1 MRVIEARA
9 WGGLDQ
15 LAPAER
21 PDLPEPEA
29 DQVLIEVAAA
39 GLNFADSLLIAGKY
53 QERPLP
59 PFVPGFE
66 VAGRVVSIGAHV
78 RRVKPG
84 DRVMAVLDQG
94 GFAEQ
99 VLAREADCFPIP
111 PEMDF
116 ATAAGF
122 AIAYGTSHGAL
133 EWRAQIKPGELLLVL
148 GASGGVGLTAV
159 EIGKA
164 MGATVIACA
173 GGPEKLAI
181 AKAHGAD
188 HLIDYRAENL
198 RQRIK
203 EICDGGGVD
212 VVYDPVGGELFDQ
225 ALKCTNWGGRLL
237 IVGFAGGGV
246 PQIPA
251 NYLLVKNLA
260 ALGIYWGSYR
270 RKQPQL
276 VEASFR
282 QLFSWY
288 REGRLKP
295 LISNRFDLTE
305 AATALEL
312 LTSRR
317 ATGKVVL
324 TTGRG

>member
-1 MRVIEARA
+1 MRVVEARA

-15 LAPAER
+15 LALAER
-21 PDLPEPEA
+21 PDLPAPEN
-29 DQVLIEVAAA
+29 DQVLIDVAAC
-39 GLNFADSLLIAGKY
+39 GLNFADSLIVAGKY

-66 VAGRVVSIGAHV
+66 VAGRVKAVGAHV

-84 DRVMAVLDQG
+84 DRVMAVLERG
-94 GFAEQ
+94 GYAEQ
-99 VLAREADCFPIP
+99 VLTQESDCFPIP

-133 EWRAQIKPGELLLVL
+133 DWRAQIKPGETLLVL

-164 MGATVIACA
+164 MGATVIASA

-181 AKAHGAD
+181 AKTHGAD
-188 HLIDYRAENL
+188 HLIDYRAETL

-203 EICDGGGVD
+203 EICEGGGVD
-212 VVYDPVGGELFDQ
+212 VVYVPVGGELFDQ
-225 ALKCTNWGGRLL
+225 ALKCTNWGGRLI
-237 IVGFAGGGV
+237 IVGFAGGAV

-260 ALGIYWGSYR
+260 AMGIYWGAYR

-276 VEASFR
+276 LETSFR
-282 QLFSWY
+282 QLFAWY
-288 REGRLKP
+288 REGKLKP
-295 LISNRFDLTE
+295 LISNRFDLAE

-312 LTSRR
+312 LTTRR

>member
-1 MRVIEARA
+1 MRAIEARA

-15 LAPAER
+15 LALVER
-21 PDLPEPEA
+21 PDPPA
-29 DQVLIEVAAA
+29 PAAGQVLIEIAAA
-39 GLNFADSLLIAGKY
+39 GLNFADTLLIAGKY

-66 VAGRVVSIGAHV
+66 VAGRVTAVGPGV
-78 RRVKPG
+78 GRVAPG
-84 DRVMAVLDQG
+84 ERVLALLDQG
-94 GFAEQ
+94 GFAERA
-99 VLAREADCFPIP
+99 LALESDVFAIP
-111 PEMDF
+111 DEMDF

-122 AIAYGTSHGAL
+122 AIAYGTAHGAL
-133 EWRAQIKPGELLLVL
+133 AWRADLKPGEVLLVL
-148 GASGGVGLTAV
+148 GAAGGVGLTAV
-159 EIGKA
+159 EVGKA

-198 RQRIK
+198 RQRVK
-203 EICDGGGVD
+203 DICNGAGAD
-212 VVYDPVGGELFDQ
+212 VVFDPVGGELFDQ
-225 ALKCTNWGGRLL
+225 AMRGANWGGRLL

-251 NYLLVKNLA
+251 NILLVKNLA
-260 ALGIYWGSYR
+260 AIGIYWGSYR
-270 RKQPQL
+270 RKAPAL
-276 VEASFR
+276 LESSFR
-282 QLFSWY
+282 QLFAWY
-288 REGRLKP
+288 REGKLAP
-295 LISNRFDLTE
+295 LVSDRFDLAE

-324 TTGRG
+324 TVGRG

>member
-1 MRVIEARA
+1 MRVVEARA

-15 LAPAER
+15 LALGER
-21 PDLPEPEA
+21 PDPAVTEP

-39 GLNFADSLLIAGKY
+39 GLNFADSLIIAGKY

-66 VAGRVVSIGAHV
+66 VAGRVLAVGAQV
-78 RRVKPG
+78 RRVKQG

-94 GFAEQ
+94 GYAEQ
-99 VLAREADCFPIP
+99 ALAREADCFPIP
-111 PEMDF
+111 PQMDF
-116 ATAAGF
+116 ATAAAF
-122 AIAYGTSHGAL
+122 AIAYGTSHIALDERAAL
-133 EWRAQIKPGELLLVL
+133 EPGERLLVL

-181 AKAHGAD
+181 ARAHGAD
-188 HLIDYRAENL
+188 HLIDYKTETL
-198 RQRIK
+198 RQRVK

-212 VVYDPVGGELFDQ
+212 VVYDPVGGDLFDQ

-270 RKQPQL
+270 RKQPAL
-276 VEASFR
+276 VETSFHK
-282 QLFSWY
+282 LFAWH
-288 REGRLKP
+288 REGKLKP
-295 LISNRFDLTE
+295 LISNRFDLAE

-324 TTGRG
+324 ITGRG

>member
-1 MRVIEARA
+1 MRVIEAKG

-21 PDLPEPEA
+21 PDLPAPEA

-39 GLNFADSLLIAGKY
+39 GLNFADLLLIAGKY

-66 VAGRVVSIGAHV
+66 VAGRAKAVGAHV

-99 VLAREADCFPIP
+99 ALAREVDCFPIP
-111 PEMDF
+111 PAMDF
-116 ATAAGF
+116 VTAAGF

-133 EWRAQIKPGELLLVL
+133 EWRAHIKPGERLLVL

-164 MGATVIACA
+164 MGASVIACA

-188 HLIDYRAENL
+188 HLIDYKSENL

-203 EICDGGGVD
+203 EICGGGGVD

-237 IVGFAGGGV
+237 IVGFAGGSV

-270 RKQPQL
+270 RQQPQL
-276 VEASFR
+276 VEASFA
-282 QLFSWY
+282 QLFAWY
-288 REGRLKP
+288 REGKLKP
-295 LISNRFDLTE
+295 LISHRFDLLE

-312 LTSRR
+312 LASRR

>member
-1 MRVIEARA
+1 MRVVEARA

-15 LAPAER
+15 LAPVER
-21 PDLPEPEA
+21 PDLPAPEA

-39 GLNFADSLLIAGKY
+39 GLNFADSLIIAGKY

-66 VAGRVVSIGAHV
+66 VAGRVKAVGAHV
-78 RRVKPG
+78 RRVRLG
-84 DRVMAVLDQG
+84 DRVMAVLDHG

-99 VLAREADCFPIP
+99 VLARESECFPIP

-133 EWRAQIKPGELLLVL
+133 EWRAQIKPGEMLLVL

-164 MGATVIACA
+164 MGATVIASA

-181 AKAHGAD
+181 ARAHGAD
-188 HLIDYRAENL
+188 HLIDYRAETL

-260 ALGIYWGSYR
+260 AMGIYWGSYR

-282 QLFSWY
+282 QLFAWY
-288 REGRLKP
+288 REGKLKP
-295 LISNRFDLTE
+295 LISHRFDLAE

>member
-1 MRVIEARA
+1 MRVVEARA

-15 LAPAER
+15 LALAER
-21 PDLPEPEA
+21 PDLPAPEN
-29 DQVLIEVAAA
+29 DQVLIDVAAC
-39 GLNFADSLLIAGKY
+39 GLNFADSLIVAGKY

-66 VAGRVVSIGAHV
+66 VAGRVKAVGAHV

-99 VLAREADCFPIP
+99 VLTRKSDCFPNP
-111 PEMDF
+111 PDMDF
-116 ATAAGF
+116 VTAAGF

-133 EWRAQIKPGELLLVL
+133 DWRAQIKPGETLLVL

-164 MGATVIACA
+164 MGATVIASA

-188 HLIDYRAENL
+188 HLIDYRAETL

-203 EICDGGGVD
+203 EICEGGGVD

-225 ALKCTNWGGRLL
+225 ALKCTNWGGRLI

-260 ALGIYWGSYR
+260 AMGIYWGAYR

-276 VEASFR
+276 LETSFR
-282 QLFSWY
+282 QLFAWY
-288 REGRLKP
+288 REGKLKP
-295 LISNRFDLTE
+295 LISNRFDLAE

-312 LTSRR
+312 LTTRR

>member
-1 MRVIEARA
+1 MRVVEARA

-15 LAPAER
+15 LALAER
-21 PDLPEPEA
+21 PDPTAPEQ
-29 DQVLIEVAAA
+29 DQVLIEVAAC
-39 GLNFADSLLIAGKY
+39 GLNFADSLIIAGKY

-66 VAGRVVSIGAHV
+66 VAGRVKAVGAQV
-78 RRVKPG
+78 RRLKPG

-94 GFAEQ
+94 GYAEQ
-99 VLAREADCFPIP
+99 ALARESDCFAIP
-111 PEMDF
+111 PQMDF

-133 EWRAQIKPGELLLVL
+133 EWRAQLKPGEKLLVL

-164 MGATVIACA
+164 MGASVIASA

-188 HLIDYRAENL
+188 HLIDYRAETL

-225 ALKCTNWGGRLL
+225 ALKCTNWGGRLI
-237 IVGFAGGGV
+237 IVGFAGGSV

-260 ALGIYWGSYR
+260 AMGIYWGAYR
-270 RKQPQL
+270 RKQPPL

-282 QLFSWY
+282 RLFAWY
-288 REGRLKP
+288 REGKLKP
-295 LISNRFDLTE
+295 LISHRYDLAE

>member
-1 MRVIEARA
+1 MRVVEARA

-15 LAPAER
+15 LALAER
-21 PDLPEPEA
+21 PDLPAPEN
-29 DQVLIEVAAA
+29 DQVLIDVAAC
-39 GLNFADSLLIAGKY
+39 GLNFADSLIVAGKY

-66 VAGRVVSIGAHV
+66 VAGRVKAVGAHV

-99 VLAREADCFPIP
+99 VLTRESDCFPIP
-111 PEMDF
+111 PDMDF
-116 ATAAGF
+116 VTAAGF

-133 EWRAQIKPGELLLVL
+133 DWRAQIKPGETLLVL

-164 MGATVIACA
+164 MGATVIASA

-188 HLIDYRAENL
+188 HLIDYRAETL

-203 EICDGGGVD
+203 EICEGGGVD

-225 ALKCTNWGGRLL
+225 ALKCTNWGGRLI

-260 ALGIYWGSYR
+260 AMGIYWGAYR

-276 VEASFR
+276 LETSFR
-282 QLFSWY
+282 QLFAWY
-288 REGRLKP
+288 REGKLKP
-295 LISNRFDLTE
+295 LISNRFDLAE

-312 LTSRR
+312 LTTRR

>member
-15 LAPAER
+15 LALAER
-21 PDLPEPEA
+21 PDLQAPEN
-29 DQVLIEVAAA
+29 DQVTIEVAAC
-39 GLNFADSLLIAGKY
+39 GLNFADSLIIAGKY

-66 VAGRVVSIGAHV
+66 VAGRVKAVGAHV

-84 DRVMAVLDQG
+84 DRVMAVVDHG

-99 VLAREADCFPIP
+99 AVAREIDCFPIP

-116 ATAAGF
+116 VTAAGF

-133 EWRAQIKPGELLLVL
+133 EWRAHIKPRETLLVL

-164 MGATVIACA
+164 MGANVIACA

-203 EICDGGGVD
+203 EICEGGGVD

-260 ALGIYWGSYR
+260 AMGIYWGSYR

-282 QLFSWY
+282 QLFAWH
-288 REGRLKP
+288 REGKLKP
-295 LISNRFDLTE
+295 LVSHRFDLAE

>member
-15 LAPAER
+15 LAPGER
-21 PDLPEPEA
+21 PDLAVQET